1 MKAPVSYLTPEDRRR
16 RKREGIIAV
25 ITAVAF
31 ILLVFIEIRMAG
43 FGSTFPLRHTILM
56 FSLTNINLLLLL
68 LLIFLVFR
76 NLVKL
81 IYDRKRRVMGA
92 KLRTKLVVAFV
103 SMTLVPTIV
112 LFYFSISF
120 LTSSIDV
127 WFNLPVEQALENA
140 LHVGRHHYGALENTH
155 AFYLDRIAFQIKSR
169 ALLTP
174 PNNRELHHYLQT
186 VIKAFNIGAVE
197 VYDGKAKPIAQA
209 LAAKVDAKALRPLAM
224 ETLAEQASPKQVHS
238 VTESISAG
246 ELFRSIATIPFGV
259 QPHEAEG
266 FLVLSSI
273 VAPQLAENIASINR
287 GFEAY
292 QQLKLLKKPI
302 QSSYYLILS
311 IVGSLVVFCAVWFS
325 FYLAK
330 SITIP
335 IQELAVGAKR
345 VAEGDLGVRIAP
357 VADDEIG
364 HLVTVFNQMT
374 HDLQLSRAQQNQFS
388 RQLELQNAEIEQR
401 RKYMEIVLNHISTG
415 VISLDE
421 RGFIAT
427 INASAESMLGIR
439 ANELIGKN
447 FRKLLRGEH
456 LKLAE
461 DVLRSVAS
469 HESDSMDVTLRMAVR
484 GKPRSF
490 LIHVTI
496 LRQTEGTELGYV
508 VVFDDLTEQEKAQR
522 AAAWREV
529 ARRIAHEVKNP
540 LTPIT
545 LSAQRLQR
553 RFGNRLE
560 DPVFSECL
568 QMIVDHVEII
578 RNLVNEFSNFSRFP
592 SAELKPE
599 PILPIV
605 HEALKPYIEGMSH
618 IRFEVEKAENIP
630 LLNLDRRQIRQV
642 LINLIENAVSS
653 IQNDG
658 LIRVAISYRRQDR
671 IVRLEVSDNGAGI
684 SDEHKI
690 RIFEPDFSTKS
701 TGMGLGLTI
710 VHSIVSDHHG
720 TIRVEDNQ
728 PSGARFIIELPVPS

>member
-1 MKAPVSYLTPEDRRR
+1 MKKSASYLTPEDRRR

-31 ILLVFIEIRMAG
+31 VFLVFLEIRMAG
-43 FGSTFPLRHTILM
+43 FGTTFPLRHTILM

-155 AFYLDRIAFQIKSR
+155 AFYLERIAFQIKSR

-174 PNNRELHHYLQT
+174 QNNKELHHYLQT

-197 VYDGKAKPIAQA
+197 VYDGKGKPIVQA
-209 LAAKVDAKALRPLAM
+209 LDAKVDPKSLPSLPM
-224 ETLAEQASPKQVHS
+224 ETLTEPTSPKQVHS
-238 VTESISAG
+238 VTESIPTG
-246 ELFRSIATIPFGV
+246 ELFRSVATIPFGV
-259 QPHEAEG
+259 RPQETEG

-427 INASAESMLGIR
+427 INASAETMLGIR
-439 ANELIGKN
+439 STDLIGKN

-469 HESDSMDVTLRMAVR
+469 HESDSMDVTLRVAVR

-490 LIHVTI
+490 LIHVNI

-605 HEALKPYIEGMSH
+605 QEALKPYIEGMGH
-618 IRFEVEKAENIP
+618 IRFEVETAENIP

-653 IQNDG
+653 IHEDG
-658 LIRVAISYRRQDR
+658 VIRVAISHRKRDR
-671 IVRLEVSDNGAGI
+671 IVCLEVSDNGVGI

-728 PSGARFIIELPVPS
+728 PTGARFIIELPVPG